1 MERMSSKKLR
11 LVERIY
17 GMFLEILKCW
27 IYTYTA
33 LESNGSRLLWIPIC
47 ILQVN
52 IFKRIDSLS
61 KSRTR

>member
-27 IYTYTA
+27 IDTYIA
-33 LESNGSRLLWIPIC
+33 LQSNGSRLLGIPIC

-52 IFKRIDSLS
+52 IFNRIDSLS
-61 KSRTR
+61 KSRTS